1 MDNFTIRIDQETT
14 LKLDR
19 ITQLYNFKK
28 DTITARIAFSISI
41 NNFKKKSIEDS
52 ILQDGRKYTN
62 TSNLFGNFL
71 NNTDNSIIY
80 KSILN
85 QIYEEDLNE
94 NEFLKLFRIHVKE
107 GINTWDEKLNE
118 CDITKGEHISYL
130 LNLINKGLV
139 KRSSNVYIDKNQTS
153 NSSDFNLQ
161 GTLNE
166 LNLCIGKDSEGNE
179 INLKIN
185 NETEYTSRH
194 FAIAG
199 TTGSGKTQLVFDLI
213 NQLSAQSNK
222 ELKFTFFDFKGTDS
236 EEKLKPIL
244 NSTNAKF
251 INVTHQNGFPFSP
264 LKNYDLSNQNYIESF
279 ASDLRTFFK
288 DIRQVQSASL
298 VRHIID
304 YHFDYKKSPTL
315 NELLENLLENNNG
328 KFDTTT
334 SVIQQLINSRIYD
347 ESKTYDIFKQSNY
360 ISMPSDVTKEIKQFV
375 TFNLL
380 KFMYDA
386 IKKSGDSKVVNNI
399 KELKHV
405 IIIDE
410 AQNFLQHKNARPV
423 IESMLRELR
432 SMGIVI
438 ILIAQETQ
446 DFIYSDFDF
455 MSQIKFSICCDVRDK
470 STKRIIPFIGTV
482 NSELKLKNQLDNLES
497 GKGIINIGEPKLI
510 ELRQWW
516 KTQKNN

>member
-19 ITQLYNFKK
+19 ITQLYNFKR
-28 DTITARIAFSISI
+28 DTITARIAFSLSV

-52 ILQDGRKYTN
+52 LVQDGRKYTN

-130 LNLINKGLV
+130 LNLINKGLI
-139 KRSSNVYIDKNQTS
+139 KRSSNVYIDKNQIS
-153 NSSDFNLQ
+153 NPIGFNIQ

-166 LNLCIGKDSEGNE
+166 LNLSIGKDSDDNE

-213 NQLSAQSNK
+213 NQLSTQSNK

-236 EEKLKPIL
+236 EEKLKPFL
-244 NSTNAKF
+244 NSTSANF
-251 INVTHQNGFPFSP
+251 INVTHQDGFPFSP

-298 VRHIID
+298 VRHIIE
-304 YHFDYKKSPTL
+304 YHFDYKKSPAL

-380 KFMYDA
+380 KYMYDT

-470 STKRIIPFIGTV
+470 SPKRIIPFIGSV
-482 NSELKLKNQLDNLES
+482 NSELKLKSQLDKLES
-497 GKGIINIGEPKLI
+497 GKGIINVGEPKLI

-516 KTQKNN
+516 KTLND